1 MKAMTL
7 TTEWLG
13 NWKPGRTT
21 EVADKSCPG
30 LLVRGGPSGVKT
42 FYLWVN
48 DTTRDEKGR
57 LRRKRQRL
65 GHWDSLSLPEAQAEV
80 LKAKGSKRS
89 DAAPSARL
97 TVRQLAERYQRD
109 VLSHRERGDE
119 AWESIRLHIVE
130 ARPNPKRPAFG
141 DWVGAEVE
149 PMEVGELVRLSASPR
164 AVERPGPT
172 AGETVKRQVGGP
184 GIARAVLCEV
194 KGIFAHAVGNGWLRN
209 SPAAVLQRKSLGL
222 PKKVSRARYLKEP
235 EIKSLF
241 AALDLTALLDGTAK
255 ARKLTPAIRLGV
267 AFLLH
272 VPVRSHSLLGARW
285 EEINWKARTWT
296 VPVARLKMQKADRAK
311 SEPFVVPLPATALA
325 ILERLKDQG
334 RSSPWIL
341 ASPRSPDKADK
352 KATPKHI
359 GEKALVRALARL
371 QDGERLKLG
380 QPVTV
385 HDLRRTW
392 RSLAMDLGV
401 DHAVARLSL
410 GHAGLEG
417 VEGVYG
423 RSQMVPQRAAAAEL
437 VAAALDRIRLGKDAP
452 IVPLAEARGEGRR
465 AR

>member
-1 MKAMTL
+1 MKALTL
-7 TTEWLG
+7 TTEWLR
-13 NWKPGRTT
+13 NWKPTKTT
-21 EVADKSCPG
+21 EVADKNCPG

-42 FYLWVN
+42 FYRWVN
-48 DTTRDEKGR
+48 DTTRDAKGR
-57 LRRKRQRL
+57 LRRKRERL
-65 GHWDSLSLPEAQAEV
+65 GHWDALSLHDAQAEV

-89 DAAPSARL
+89 DAIPSARL

-130 ARPNPKRPAFG
+130 AQPNPKRPAFG
-141 DWVGAEVE
+141 DWIGSEVE
-149 PMEVGELVRLSASPR
+149 PMEVGELVRLAASPR
-164 AVERPGPT
+164 AVERPGATP
-172 AGETVKRQVGGP
+172 GETVKRQVGGP

-194 KGIFAHAVGNGWLRN
+194 KGIFAHAVGNGWLKN

-235 EIKSLF
+235 EIASLF

-255 ARKLTPAIRLGV
+255 ARKFTPTTRLGI

-272 VPVRSHSLLGARW
+272 VPVRSHSLVGARW
-285 EEINWKARTWT
+285 EEIDWKARTWT
-296 VPVARLKMQKADRAK
+296 IPVENLKMQKADRAK
-311 SEPFVVPLPATALA
+311 AEPFVVPLPATALA
-325 ILERLKDQG
+325 ILERLKEQAGD
-334 RSSPWIL
+334 SPWVL
-341 ASPRSPDKADK
+341 ASPRSPDKVGK
-352 KATPKHI
+352 KAAPTHV
-359 GEKALVRALARL
+359 GEKALVRALTRL
-371 QDGERLKLG
+371 QDGGRLKLG
-380 QPVTV
+380 QSVTV

-423 RSQMVPQRAAAAEL
+423 RSQMVSQRAAAAEL
-437 VAAALDRIRLGKDAP
+437 VSAALDRIRLGKEATV
-452 IVPLAEARGEGRR
+452 VPMAVARGVGS
-465 AR
+465 AV